1 MLTYRCNRIGAPTFK
16 LQVESIKE
24 LLNQQ
29 GYEFEKVEVEY
40 AIYDTNVTHDAK
52 WITG

>member
-1 MLTYRCNRIGAPTFK
+1 MLTYRCNRIGAPIFK
-16 LQVESIKE
+16 LQVETIKE
-24 LLNQQ
+24 LLTKY
-29 GYEFEKVEVEY
+29 GFKYEKVEVEY